1 MEMEDLEVVLDE
13 CNEILLESCL
23 QNRKTYFYL
32 NGLKINDIDDESI
45 LLFIEK
51 NGKYIKKIYI
61 QNNCS
66 IINDASLSFIVYSCE
81 NLEEFYYDINFK
93 SYIGSGLTDK
103 GLLSFCNSKLKKII
117 IYCIKGRESNIQ
129 ITPFAID
136 FLLKNCSSIKKIEI
150 IINHMDNCQT
160 SDIYYSVNKKINVS
174 M

>member
-1 MEMEDLEVVLDE
+1 MEQLDSVLDE

-23 QNRKTYFYL
+23 QNRKSYFYL

-66 IINDASLSFIVYSCE
+66 IINDASLNFIVDSCE

-103 GLLSFCNSKLKKII
+103 GLLSFCNSKLKKLI
-117 IYCIKGRESNIQ
+117 IYCIKRNESRLE
-129 ITPFAID
+129 ITPYAVD
-136 FLLKNCSSIKKIEI
+136 ALLKYCSSIKKIEI
-150 IINHMDNCQT
+150 IINHIDNGKIR
-160 SDIYYSVNKKINVS
+160 DIYYSVNSGIKNPL
-174 M
+174 

>member
-1 MEMEDLEVVLDE
+1 MEQLDSVLDE

-23 QNRKTYFYL
+23 QNRKTCFYL

-61 QNNCS
+61 LNNCS
-66 IINDASLSFIVYSCE
+66 IINDASLCFIVDCCN

-117 IYCIKGRESNIQ
+117 IYCIKKNDSRIE
-129 ITPFAID
+129 ITPYAID
-136 FLLKNCSSIKKIEI
+136 TLLKFCSSIKKIEI
-150 IINHMDNCQT
+150 IINYIDNGQIRDT
-160 SDIYYSVNKKINVS
+160 YYSVNKVTKIS
-174 M
+174 L